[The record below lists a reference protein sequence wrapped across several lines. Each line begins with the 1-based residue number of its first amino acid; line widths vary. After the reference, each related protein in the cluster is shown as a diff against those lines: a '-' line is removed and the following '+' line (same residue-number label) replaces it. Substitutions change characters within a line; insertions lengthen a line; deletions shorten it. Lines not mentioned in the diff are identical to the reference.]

1 MCKFFSL
8 YPLKFCVFYNEM
20 YYLNIFFKYIFSY
33 YKFPL
38 KKFITL
44 LPSAELFQAVWIFT
58 PETQSITQE
67 TESQNSWTGVIL
79 KKKSIL
85 KCSFFFQNSCLSS
98 HTLPFP
104 VFSFYFSS
112 TFQPSFL
119 WKHCTILFHLI
130 YFLKFDSYSS

>member
-20 YYLNIFFKYIFSY
+20 YYLNIFFLKYIFSY

-44 LPSAELFQAVWIFT
+44 LLSPELFQAVWIFT
-58 PETQSITQE
+58 PETRSITQE

-79 KKKSIL
+79 KKNLFSNVL
-85 KCSFFFQNSCLSS
+85 SFFKIHALHLTLCPSLCFLSISHPHFNPLSS
-98 HTLPFP
+98 GSIAPSCSTLF
-104 VFSFYFSS
+104 
-112 TFQPSFL
+112 
-119 WKHCTILFHLI
+119 IL
-130 YFLKFDSYSS
+130 